1 MASIALPPRLAAL
14 AARQHG
20 VLSGSDLLSAG
31 LTRRQIRIRMG
42 RGSLIGCFG
51 DTFRV
56 AGTPYGIPA
65 RYLAAA
71 LAVPGSVISG
81 RAAAHLHRFPASPKV
96 PPEVLTHHR
105 GGHRVA
111 GVCVHRSWSLPARH
125 LARLDGV
132 PVTTV
137 PRTVLDL
144 AAVLSADELGR
155 VIDGL
160 VVERRLR
167 IRRLYDEFD
176 CLASKGRP
184 GTAVLRELLVP
195 RLHESVVPLSELERR
210 GMEFLWTHRID
221 VPATEFRPPWA
232 GRAVA
237 RVDMADI
244 ERRVVIEFDG
254 RRWHDTDQA
263 FETDRVRDQLAMA
276 HGWVVVRITWRQLT
290 HEAPATADRLR
301 RILDARTEG
310 RL

>member
-1 MASIALPPRLAAL
+1 MASIALPPRLVSL

-31 LTRRQIRIRMG
+31 LTRRQIRSRLE
-42 RGSLIGCFG
+42 RGSLVGCFG

-56 AGTPYGIPA
+56 AGAPYSTSA

-96 PPEVLTHHR
+96 SPEVLTHHR
-105 GGHRVA
+105 GGHRVV
-111 GVCVHRSWSLPARH
+111 GVRVHRSWSLPDRH
-125 LARLDGV
+125 LAKLDGV

-144 AAVLSADELGR
+144 AAVLSAEDLERL
-155 VIDGL
+155 IDGL
-160 VVERRLR
+160 VADRRLR
-167 IRRLYDEFD
+167 LRHLFDEFD
-176 CLASKGRP
+176 HLASKGRP

-195 RLHESVVPLSELERR
+195 RLCESVVPLTELERR
-210 GMEFLWTHRID
+210 GTAFLREFRID
-221 VPATEFRPPWA
+221 IPSTQFCPPWA

-237 RVDMADI
+237 RVDMADV

-254 RRWHDTDQA
+254 RRWHDTDRG
-263 FETDRVRDQLAMA
+263 FENDRVRDQLAMA
-276 HGWVVVRITWRQLT
+276 HGWIVVRITWRQLT
-290 HEAPATADRLR
+290 RDAPATADRLG
-301 RILDARTEG
+301 RILEARTQG
-310 RL
+310 RS